1 MTREI
6 DMLNGSLWKNL
17 LLYSIPLMFS
27 NVLQV
32 LFNMSDV
39 IVVGRFAGPIALG
52 SVGSTTTL
60 VQLTTGIMFGIGT
73 GINAIVAFH
82 TGANEKILVRR
93 AVHTAFIISLVTGLI
108 LSIIGLTSSRFF
120 LRILGTKDELIS
132 GAKLYLSVYLL
143 GSPALALYNY
153 GNAILTAIGDTKRPL
168 IYLSI
173 SGIINILLNLFFVI
187 VLNLSVLGVALASII
202 SQYISCILIVVHLT
216 HLDKEFALSFKD
228 IKWDPVLSKEI
239 LKIGIPISLQHALF
253 SLSNLFVQASINYF
267 DHTVVEG
274 CAAAGNAD
282 NLVYD
287 MMAAFYTASTS
298 FISQNYG
305 AKRIKRIRS
314 VYLITTLYS
323 FIVGL
328 ILGGLIWL
336 FREPFLYLFTT
347 DPSVI
352 QYGSERLVV
361 MGVSFCISAFMDNAA
376 AASRGL
382 GKSIGPTIIVVM
394 GTIVFR
400 IIWIYTV
407 FRSMHTLFSLFAIY
421 PASWIFTSIAA
432 NIYFIINYKKL
443 EKSVIEEGRQNLKN

>member
-6 DMLNGSLWKNL
+6 DMLNGSLWKSL

-60 VQLTTGIMFGIGT
+60 VQLTTGIMLGIGT

-82 TGANEKILVRR
+82 TGAGEKNLVCR
-93 AVHTAFIISLVTGLI
+93 AVHTAFIISLATGLI
-108 LSIIGLTSSRFF
+108 LAILGLTASRFF
-120 LRILGTKDELIS
+120 LSILGTKDELIR

-168 IYLSI
+168 VYLSI
-173 SGIINILLNLFFVI
+173 SGVINIALNLFFVI
-187 VLNLSVLGVALASII
+187 VLKLSVLGVALASII
-202 SQYISCILIVVHLT
+202 SQYLSCILILVHLT
-216 HLDKEFALSFKD
+216 HLNKEIALSVKD
-228 IKWDPVLSKEI
+228 IKWDPILSREI
-239 LKIGIPISLQHALF
+239 LKIGIPISAQHMLF

-267 DHTVVEG
+267 DHRVVEG

-287 MMAAFYTASTS
+287 MMAAFYTATTS

-305 AKRIKRIRS
+305 AKRISRIKS

-328 ILGGLIWL
+328 VLGGLIWV

-347 DPSVI
+347 NSEVVK
-352 QYGSERLVV
+352 YGSERLLV
-361 MGVSFCISAFMDNAA
+361 MGASFCISAFMDNAT

-382 GKSIGPTIIVVM
+382 GKSVGPTVIVVL

-407 FRSMHTLFSLFAIY
+407 FRSFRTLTSLFLVY
-421 PASWIFTSIAA
+421 PTSWIFTAIAA
-432 NIYFIINYKKL
+432 NIYFIYYLRKLFEFYK
-443 EKSVIEEGRQNLKN
+443 VR